1 MLDLNKLER
10 MVDEALAK
18 ETKESMETW
27 LKKEVAHEFESCLNY
42 AQYEEIETPSNTTY
56 QNESYVKAGSFSD
69 IGEAA

>member
-27 LKKEVAHEFESCLNY
+27 LRNEMAHEFESCLNY
-42 AQYEEIETPSNTTY
+42 VQYEEIKKPSNTTY
-56 QNESYVKAGSFSD
+56 QNESYVKAASFCNL
-69 IGEAA
+69 GEAA